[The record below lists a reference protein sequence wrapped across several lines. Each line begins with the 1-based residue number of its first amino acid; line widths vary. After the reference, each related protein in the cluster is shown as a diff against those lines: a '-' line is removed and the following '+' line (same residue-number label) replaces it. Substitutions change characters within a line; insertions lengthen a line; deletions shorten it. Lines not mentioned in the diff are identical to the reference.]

1 VAGINDGV
9 SGECQQFLLDLCD
22 QKLFVAARQIPPAD
36 PARKERVSAENHVLV
51 FDIKA
56 NTARTVPGNLQERE
70 VDSACSEWHT
80 FLQQCPW
87 FDGLDLHRKPPL
99 GKKSTFGK
107 HRTGIRM
114 DRHRAPVTAVHGCR
128 IRDVVEVAVGQDK
141 SDNFLSGEVIIG
153 TFRSVDKHTSIGSP
167 QQVGIGLKTSTCKFF
182 ELYHENVVICDM
194 LNLIL
199 KQSSA
204 SVKDTMRIKRLI
216 SPGIAALAIL
226 LTWTPARADTDMDKV
241 AVSVARL
248 LEQGHYSRQ
257 SLNADVSKRLF
268 ERYLA
273 DLDSN
278 RLFFLESDVEEFRRQ
293 YETSLD
299 QSILSGNLNPAR
311 EIFAR
316 YKERVEA
323 RVAKNLKLSE
333 NSYDFTSDRT
343 VQLDRKEMPWPKDA
357 AEADQIWADRIEAE
371 LLEESLNEHATDS
384 PAKVIARRQ
393 NQILRNVNDMTDEE
407 VVSGFLSALA
417 RTYDPHTT
425 YMSPSE
431 LESFRI
437 EMEKSLEG
445 VGAVLT
451 SEDGYTKVREIVPG
465 GPADLQGTLRVND
478 RIVAVAQG
486 EKEFEDIVDLRL
498 DKVVQKI
505 RGKRGTT
512 VRLQVIPSDAVD
524 ASKRE
529 VIAIRRDKVELN
541 EQKAKAELLDFKRE
555 DGRSAKLG
563 WIEVP
568 SFYADSKS
576 EVSTTGDVLTLL
588 SRLKKEGIEGVV
600 VDLRRDGGGSLE
612 EAIKLTGLFIP
623 KGPVVLSKDSNGK
636 VSVSNDTDPSIAYAG
651 PVVVLMNRL
660 SASAS
665 EIFAA
670 ALQDYGV
677 AVVVGDERS
686 FGKGTVQTML
696 DISRFMPFFSLG
708 AADAGALK
716 LTINK
721 YYRVKGGSTQLE
733 GVRSDIII
741 PSLTDNPEI
750 GEGALPN
757 ALPYDEVAPQR
768 IETDPV
774 MASILPE
781 LQNRSSARVAS
792 DPEFSYILEDMAR
805 LRQRIEDNT
814 VSLNMEERKAERD
827 ADTARKEKRVAK
839 RKETG
844 PVFDVKA
851 YELTL
856 DNVDQQDLQEVAFD
870 RTKKKGY
877 AADED
882 EDEEGKPKEPQ
893 PDAVRNEAIRIAK
906 DLIEVRAAS
915 QTASVRG
922 DAPVVR

>member
-1 VAGINDGV
+1 MKCTITRGAIA
-9 SGECQQFLLDLCD
+9 L
-22 QKLFVAARQIPPAD
+22 A
-36 PARKERVSAENHVLV
+36 LV
-51 FDIKA
+51 F
-56 NTARTVPGNLQERE
+56 
-70 VDSACSEWHT
+70 SS
-80 FLQQCPW
+80 
-87 FDGLDLHRKPPL
+87 
-99 GKKSTFGK
+99 
-107 HRTGIRM
+107 
-114 DRHRAPVTAVHGCR
+114 
-128 IRDVVEVAVGQDK
+128 
-141 SDNFLSGEVIIG
+141 LS
-153 TFRSVDKHTSIGSP
+153 SYA
-167 QQVGIGLKTSTCKFF
+167 Q
-182 ELYHENVVICDM
+182 
-194 LNLIL
+194 
-199 KQSSA
+199 
-204 SVKDTMRIKRLI
+204 
-216 SPGIAALAIL
+216 
-226 LTWTPARADTDMDKV
+226 TDMDKV

-257 SLNADVSKRLF
+257 SLNAEVSKRLF

-273 DLDSN
+273 DLDPN
-278 RLFFLESDVEEFRRQ
+278 RLYFLASDVEEFRRK
-293 YETSLD
+293 YESTLD

-311 EIFAR
+311 EIFSR
-316 YKERVEA
+316 YKERVDA
-323 RVAKNLKLSE
+323 RVAKNLLLADKKF
-333 NSYDFTSDRT
+333 DFKSNRSIT
-343 VQLDRKEMPWPKDA
+343 LDRKEAPWPKDT
-357 AEADQIWADRIEAE
+357 AEADQLWLDRIEAE
-371 LLEESLNEHATDS
+371 MLEESLNEHATDT

-393 NQILRNVNDMTDEE
+393 NQILRNLNDMTDEE

-465 GPADLQGTLRVND
+465 GPADLQGTLGVND

-486 EKEFEDIVDLRL
+486 DNDFEDIVDMRL

-505 RGKRGTT
+505 RGKRGTI
-512 VRLQVIPSDAVD
+512 VRLQVIPADAVD

-541 EQKAKAELLDFKRE
+541 EQKAKAELLDIKRD
-555 DGRSAKLG
+555 DGRNVKLG

-568 SFYADSKS
+568 SFYADAKS
-576 EVSTTGDVLTLL
+576 GVSTTGDVLTLL
-588 SRLKKEGIEGVV
+588 SRLKKEGIEGIV
-600 VDLRRDGGGSLE
+600 VDLRRDGGGSLD

-636 VSVSNDTDPSIAYAG
+636 VSVSNDTDPSVAYTG

-708 AADAGALK
+708 AAEAGALK

-750 GEGALPN
+750 GESALPN

-768 IETDPV
+768 IEKDPL

-781 LQNRSSARVAS
+781 LQNRSAARVAT
-792 DPEFSYILEDMAR
+792 DPEFSYILDDMTR
-805 LRQRIEDNT
+805 LRQRIEENT
-814 VSLNMEERKAERD
+814 VSLNLKTRKAERD
-827 ADTARKEKRVAK
+827 ADTARKESRVAK
-839 RKETG
+839 RKESG

-851 YELTL
+851 YEVTL
-856 DNVDQQDLQEVAFD
+856 ENVNEKELQQVAFD
-870 RTKKKGY
+870 RNKKKGY
-877 AADED
+877 EVDPEED
-882 EDEEGKPKEPQ
+882 ENGKPKEPQ

-915 QTASVRG
+915 QTASVQG
-922 DAPVVR
+922 EVPVVR

>member
-1 VAGINDGV
+1 M
-9 SGECQQFLLDLCD
+9 
-22 QKLFVAARQIPPAD
+22 R
-36 PARKERVSAENHVLV
+36 
-51 FDIKA
+51 
-56 NTARTVPGNLQERE
+56 
-70 VDSACSEWHT
+70 
-80 FLQQCPW
+80 
-87 FDGLDLHRKPPL
+87 
-99 GKKSTFGK
+99 
-107 HRTGIRM
+107 
-114 DRHRAPVTAVHGCR
+114 
-128 IRDVVEVAVGQDK
+128 
-141 SDNFLSGEVIIG
+141 
-153 TFRSVDKHTSIGSP
+153 
-167 QQVGIGLKTSTCKFF
+167 
-182 ELYHENVVICDM
+182 
-194 LNLIL
+194 NLIL

-204 SVKDTMRIKRLI
+204 SVKDTMKIKNYFRGAML
-216 SPGIAALAIL
+216 AAAMVFLAL
-226 LTWTPARADTDMDKV
+226 PAQAQTEMDKV
-241 AVSVARL
+241 AMSVARL

-273 DLDSN
+273 DLDPN
-278 RLFFLESDVEEFRRQ
+278 RLFFLESDVEEFRRK

-299 QSILSGNLNPAR
+299 QAILSGSLDPAR
-311 EIFAR
+311 EIFGR

-323 RVAKNLKLSE
+323 RVAKNIKLTEGKYTFKS
-333 NSYDFTSDRT
+333 NR
-343 VQLDRKEMPWPKDA
+343 VVALDRKEAPWPKNA
-357 AEADQIWADRIEAE
+357 AEADQLWADRIEAE
-371 LLEESLNEHATDS
+371 LLEETLNDHATDA
-384 PAKVIARRQ
+384 PAKVITRRQ
-393 NQILRNVNDMTDEE
+393 NQILRNVNDLDDEA

-445 VGAVLT
+445 VGAVLG

-465 GPADLQGTLRVND
+465 GPADLQGGLRVND

-486 EKEFEDIVDLRL
+486 DKEFDDIVDMRL

-505 RGKRGTT
+505 RGKRGTI
-512 VRLQVIPSDAVD
+512 VRLQVIPANAVD

-529 VIAIRRDKVELN
+529 IIAIRRDKVELN
-541 EQKAKAELLDFKRE
+541 DQKAKAELLDLKRE
-555 DGRSAKLG
+555 DGRSVKIG
-563 WIEVP
+563 WVEVP
-568 SFYADSKS
+568 SFYVDAKS
-576 EVSTTGDVLTLL
+576 GVSTTGDVVTLL
-588 SRLKKEGIEGVV
+588 NRLKKENVEGLVI
-600 VDLRRDGGGSLE
+600 DLRRDGGGSLE

-623 KGPVVLSKDSNGK
+623 KGPVVLSKDANGK
-636 VSVSNDTDPSIAYAG
+636 VTVSNDTDPTVAYSG

-757 ALPYDEVAPQR
+757 ALPYDEVAPQK
-768 IETDPV
+768 IERDPV

-781 LQNRSSARVAS
+781 LQNRSAARVSS
-792 DPEFSYILEDMAR
+792 DPEFTYILEDMTR

-814 VSLNMEERKAERD
+814 VSLNLPERKAERD
-827 ADTARKEKRVAK
+827 ADTARKEARIAD
-839 RKETG
+839 RKQRG
-844 PVFDVKA
+844 PVFDVTA

-856 DNVDQQDLQEVAFD
+856 ENVGNKELQKVAFD
-870 RTKKKGY
+870 RNKKKGFEVDSEEE
-877 AADED
+877 ADGEV
-882 EDEEGKPKEPQ
+882 KEPA
-893 PDAVRNEAIRIAK
+893 PDAVRNEALRIAK
-906 DLIEVRAAS
+906 DLIEVNAAIR
-915 QTASVRG
+915 TAATAPG
-922 DAPVVR
+922 ETPVVR